1 MATTINNFIWKMYVY
16 VHLEHVEGIN
26 LYYFHCLNKNM
37 LPYLNFSQ
45 YIYRMI

>member
-26 LYYFHCLNKNM
+26 LLLSLFEQKYASIFKFLTIHL
-37 LPYLNFSQ
+37 
-45 YIYRMI
+45 